1 MSSKKKKKNSNSQ
14 KNKVEIVK
22 DNSKSSS
29 LDSINK
35 KGEENVSSNSK
46 LNQKSLNKEK
56 NSNQEKNAS
65 KIEMKKETQ
74 EEKVVFKNSQKKTEE
89 KSVKKTDANIVQKE
103 EKENIK
109 ISAEKNIIEEKEKK
123 KRKLIVI
130 LAIVIVILVVT
141 LIFSTIFAMIHSM
154 NTTIAK
160 GVTIRGID
168 VSRLTYDEAK
178 EKLDEAFKTI
188 LDVNI
193 NLNYKDE
200 YSYTINPEDVEL
212 TYNFKDELEKA
223 YSVGRKGNIIEC
235 NYSLIA
241 TALMKKDINFEYKY
255 NENNISSIIDEVST
269 SIPGLVTQYSH
280 YIEENNLIICPGKD
294 GIQVEKDE
302 LKKLIIDN
310 LKNRNPLDIIKN
322 YKNTK
327 IEIPYKEVKA
337 EKIDIDKI
345 YSEIHTEPK
354 DAYYEPATENRK
366 S

>member
-65 KIEMKKETQ
+65 KIEMK
-74 EEKVVFKNSQKKTEE
+74 
-89 KSVKKTDANIVQKE
+89 
-103 EKENIK
+103 KENIK